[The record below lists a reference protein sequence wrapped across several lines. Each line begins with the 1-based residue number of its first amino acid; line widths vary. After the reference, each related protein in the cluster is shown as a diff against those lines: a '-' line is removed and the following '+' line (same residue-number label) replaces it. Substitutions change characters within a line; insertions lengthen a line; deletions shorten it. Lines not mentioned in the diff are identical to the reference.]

1 MSEIQKHTVLVI
13 DDEEFI
19 LSSLYRLLRREF
31 NVLIANTASEGLE
44 LMRHNEVHVVV
55 SDQRMPEMVGVE
67 FFSIIQG
74 EFPDAIRMLLTGYS
88 DLESVIAAINTG
100 NIYRYIVKPWNPDEL
115 LNIVREA
122 CVKYDLIVKNRKLTK
137 ELMETNVELEQRVL
151 ERTNQLARSNDLIT
165 DLNHAAIQLQTEFD
179 IENINYKLEEEFKNL
194 QLHCSVVL
202 LGNHPIPFAFDS
214 SEQTK
219 ELAKDDVCK
228 LILQSI
234 PVFKKMLVQQK
245 PEFIELFY
253 KWFQKT
259 FSKKELTLPCALSS
273 LADVGDN
280 SHGLFLPLIAR
291 DGFLGALVVWGDL
304 LEKDDIS
311 PLMLFANQLALIIEN
326 ANYFETF
333 KLLAETDSLTGV
345 FNRRKIMQLAHQEFN
360 RALRLNQNLSVM
372 MIDLNRFKQINDV
385 FGHLIGDDVL
395 KYAANT
401 MQASI
406 RKDVDSIGRYGGDE
420 FFIILPDTNQEQVG
434 AAANRLRK
442 NFETKKIQFAEGL
455 DQVFISVGTA
465 TMSSSINNLSQLIDL
480 ADQNMYKQKNGV

>member
-1 MSEIQKHTVLVI
+1 MSEFHKHTVLVI

-31 NVLIANTASEGLE
+31 NVLIANTAKEGLE
-44 LMRHNEVHVVV
+44 LMRQNEVHVVV

-67 FFSIIQG
+67 FFSIIKG

-100 NIYRYIVKPWNPDEL
+100 NIYRYIVKPWNPEEL

-151 ERTNQLARSNDLIT
+151 ERTNQLARSNVLIT
-165 DLNHAAIQLQTEFD
+165 DLNHAAIQLQKEFD
-179 IENINYKLEEEFKNL
+179 IEDINNKLDEEFKNL

-202 LGNHPIPFAFDS
+202 LNNQNIPFAVEA

-219 ELAKDDVCK
+219 ELVKDDGCE

-245 PEFIELFY
+245 PEFVVTFY
-253 KWFQKT
+253 QWFQKT
-259 FSKKELTLPCALSS
+259 FTGEELTLPCALSS
-273 LADVGDN
+273 LADVGEN
-280 SHGLFLPLIAR
+280 SRGLFLPLIAR

-304 LEKDDIS
+304 LEKEDMS
-311 PLMLFANQLALIIEN
+311 ALVLFANQLALIIEN
-326 ANYFETF
+326 ANYYETL
-333 KLLAETDSLTGV
+333 KLQAETDSLTGV
-345 FNRRKIMQLAHQEFN
+345 FNRRKIMQIAHQEFN
-360 RALRLNQNLSVM
+360 RALRTNQNLSVM

-385 FGHLIGDDVL
+385 FGHLVGDDVL

-401 MQASI
+401 MHAAI

-420 FFIILPDTNQEQVG
+420 FIIILPGTNLEQVE
-434 AAANRLRK
+434 AAANRLK
-442 NFETKKIQFAEGL
+442 KIFETLKIQFAEGL
-455 DQVFISVGTA
+455 DQFFISVGTA
-465 TMSSSINNLSQLIDL
+465 TLNKDINNLSQLIDV
-480 ADQNMYKQKNGV
+480 ADQNMYVQKNKT